1 MNIER
6 SAEQHEGESTI
17 SIVCVWKHELKTAG
31 RKNPR
36 AFVQC
41 LDWQPA
47 HRQRRPLR
55 LEGVG

>member
-31 RKNPR
+31 RKNPYNVWIGNR
-36 AFVQC
+36 PTDKEGL
-41 LDWQPA
+41 LDWK
-47 HRQRRPLR
+47 
-55 LEGVG
+55 G